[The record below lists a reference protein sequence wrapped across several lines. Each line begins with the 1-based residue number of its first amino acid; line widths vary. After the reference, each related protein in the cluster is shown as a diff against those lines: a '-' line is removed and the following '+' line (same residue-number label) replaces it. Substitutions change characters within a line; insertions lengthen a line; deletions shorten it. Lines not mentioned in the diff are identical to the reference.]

1 MWKKIWNW
9 LKTSHR
15 YLHLLG
21 GAILGI
27 MSCCWW
33 CAILVGGSTAGALEL
48 KDYLYNGSRLTAWDW
63 IDFAL
68 TIAGAVFGYGVV
80 ALTNGLC

>member
-1 MWKKIWNW
+1 MWKKILNW

-21 GAILGI
+21 GMILGI

-33 CAILVGGSTAGALEL
+33 CAMLVGTSTAGALEL
-48 KDYLYNGSRLTAWDW
+48 KDYLYNGKQLTAWEW
-63 IDFAL
+63 IDFGL
-68 TIAGAVFGYGVV
+68 TVIGAVVGYGIK
-80 ALTNGLC
+80 ALIL

>member
-1 MWKKIWNW
+1 MWKKILNW

-21 GAILGI
+21 GMILGI

-33 CAILVGGSTAGALEL
+33 CAMLVGTSTAGALEL
-48 KDYLYNGSRLTAWDW
+48 KDYLYNGKQLTAWDW
-63 IDFAL
+63 IDFGL
-68 TIAGAVFGYGVV
+68 TVIGAVVGYGIK
-80 ALTNGLC
+80 ALIL

>member
-9 LKTSHR
+9 LIESHR

-21 GAILGI
+21 GMILGI

-33 CAILVGGSTAGALEL
+33 CALLTGATVAGALEY
-48 KDYLYNGSRLTAWDW
+48 KDYMYNGKQLSAWDW
-63 IDFAL
+63 IDFSL
-68 TIAGAVFGYGVV
+68 TFGGAVVGYFIKSII
-80 ALTNGLC
+80 

>member
-9 LKTSHR
+9 LIESHR

-21 GAILGI
+21 GMILGI

-33 CAILVGGSTAGALEL
+33 CAILVGTSTAGALEL
-48 KDYLYNGSRLTAWDW
+48 KDYLYNGKQLTAWDW

-68 TIAGAVFGYGVV
+68 TFGGAVFGY
-80 ALTNGLC
+80 LIKSMIL

>member
-21 GAILGI
+21 GMILGI

-33 CAILVGGSTAGALEL
+33 CASLTGAAVAGALEL
-48 KDYLYNGSRLTAWDW
+48 KDYLYNGKQLTAWDW

-68 TIAGAVFGYGVV
+68 TFGGAVFGYFIKSMII
-80 ALTNGLC
+80 